1 MKHTLTFASAA
12 LLLGA
17 ALTLSG
23 AADSRAAQS
32 TAAATTAATVRA
44 TTTARA
50 TTAATARATV
60 QPTRAAT
67 SRPTL
72 AATTRPTRATTV
84 APTVEPTAEADSGAQ
99 PLTFTPAP
107 APDAGTIGVS
117 LSGDSSIIIR
127 STSPDG
133 PAEKAGVQPGD
144 EVTAVN
150 GKAVTTREELIAA
163 IVATKSG
170 ETLTLTVLRD
180 GQEQRIDIVTKTRRE
195 VYCPVP
201 EAALT
206 EGKSLISN
214 AFASANNVTITG
226 DSTSGVEKS
235 VKGGVLGFTTSK
247 PEAGWQVVGVLRSSP
262 ALAYSFSVDIEQ
274 VGSTYAGII
283 LNLSQTGNYLFELA
297 PNGSWNVSATVDGAP
312 SGGGISFTE
321 TSLNATTS
329 AGGTIKNTIKIVTD
343 GNDMFFYFNGTFAC
357 GVPLFT
363 FVDPP
368 LDEGSFGFLVIADAD
383 PTGKTT
389 VNFSNL
395 QIADVPTK

>member
-12 LLLGA
+12 LLLVA

-23 AADSRAAQS
+23 AANSRAAQS
-32 TAAATTAATVRA
+32 TAAATTAATR
-44 TTTARA
+44 RA
-50 TTAATARATV
+50 TTAATARATA

-72 AATTRPTRATTV
+72 AATARATRAAPV
-84 APTVEPTAEADSGAQ
+84 APTLEPTAEATDESSVQ
-99 PLTFTPAP
+99 PLTFTQAP

-117 LSGDSSIIIR
+117 LSGDSSVIIR
-127 STSPDG
+127 ALTADG

-150 GKAVTTREELIAA
+150 GTPVSTREALIAA

-180 GQEQRIDIVTKTRRE
+180 GQEQKIDVVTKTRRE

-206 EGKSLISN
+206 EGDALISN

-226 DSTSGVEKS
+226 DSTSGVAKS
-235 VKGGVLGFTTSK
+235 VKGGVLGFTNSN
-247 PEAGWQVVGVLRSSP
+247 PETAWQAVGILRSSP

-283 LNLSQTGNYLFELA
+283 LNLSQTGDYLFELA
-297 PNGSWNVSATVDGAP
+297 PNGSWNVSATVGGDP

-321 TSLNATTS
+321 PSLNATTS
-329 AGGTIKNTIKIVTD
+329 TGGTIKNTIKIVTD

-357 GVPLFT
+357 GVPLYT

-383 PTGKTT
+383 ATGKTT

-395 QIADVPTK
+395 KIADVPTK